1 MFYYFEEAAAAR
13 FQAFHD
19 AFDEVARCGRVGHI
33 AAEGKVKDRKRNAGA
48 GALVNRHVVRPHKNP
63 PRRITTNIEVPALPV
78 GRQTLHF
85 FPDRVLVVDPGA
97 AGAVAYADL
106 RLEIRQAR
114 FIENEGVP
122 SDAQVVG
129 NTWQDK
135 STRVVVLTAGSKI
148 TESCRWHFMKRFP
161 STSASGLNEVVQLT
175 RHWNRR
181 EASSGHRQVVGNRRM
196 NGLTVPRLTECS
208 SCLRLPDPWTTSA

>member
-1 MFYYFEEAAAAR
+1 MLATWFVYQHDAMRMSVVMFYYFEEAAAAR

-129 NTWQDK
+129 NTWQDVNK
-135 STRVVVLTAGSKI
+135 SGGPDR
-148 TESCRWHFMKRFP
+148 RFKNNRELP
-161 STSASGLNEVVQLT
+161 VALYEEISLTSASGLNEVVQLSRIGT
-175 RHWNRR
+175 G
-181 EASSGHRQVVGNRRM
+181 EKLRQGIAKLL
-196 NGLTVPRLTECS
+196 GTVE
-208 SCLRLPDPWTTSA
+208 